1 MFIDKKQEMIK
12 TCSLFKN
19 PFKTHQVEPLW
30 VGVSAYREQFGNI
43 SKKLQMYR
51 LVFLTV
57 LLLKIYPKYICTQA
71 KWWFSRLLTAVI
83 IKGSKEIYI
92 SFKKGQIM
100 EIMVYPYIR
109 TTE

>member
-1 MFIDKKQEMIK
+1 MVQEKYEIVIIYLIVFIDKKQEMIK

-19 PFKTHQVEPLW
+19 PFKTHQVKPLW

-71 KWWFSRLLTAVI
+71 K
-83 IKGSKEIYI
+83 
-92 SFKKGQIM
+92 
-100 EIMVYPYIR
+100 
-109 TTE
+109 